1 MPCRVSKELFTTLV
15 DRALDS
21 VPDDV
26 AQAVEGI
33 RIEIRDHPTR
43 AMYDQAHLSQPARL
57 LGLYQGRPKTRRTV
71 EDSACLPDAIYLFQR
86 EIEAIC
92 DSEAELVEQVR
103 VTVLHELGHH
113 FGLNERNLDEL
124 GYG

>member
-1 MPCRVSKELFTTLV
+1 VSKELFTRLV

-21 VPDDV
+21 VPDEV
-26 AQAVEGI
+26 AQAIEGV
-33 RIEIRDHPTR
+33 RIEVCDYPTR
-43 AMYDQAHLSQPARL
+43 AMSESAQVGRSGRL
-57 LGLYQGRPKTRRTV
+57 LGLYRGRPKTKRSV
-71 EDSACLPDAIYLFQR
+71 EDSACLPDVIYLFQG

-92 DSEAELVEQVR
+92 DSEEQLVEQVR

-113 FGLNERNLDEL
+113 FGLNERNLGEL